1 MITLMNWKKNEN
13 SNVRKKRKLIFA
25 VSQLSCNV
33 INNIIVIVC
42 SEEIRNEI
50 KALKKEYKNDK
61 KSREAKDEPVDKKE
75 KEKETDNEMV
85 QNYLSEQRKY
95 SHLKKDLPKK
105 GAQRYCLIRSLLYNW
120 NLN

>member
-33 INNIIVIVC
+33 IYNFIVIVC